1 MTETKDTTL
10 KALIN
15 LLDEPDDNAFGVI
28 REQIVLRGPD
38 AILPLEIHL
47 ENSFN
52 PVVEERTRS
61 LIRELRR
68 SGIYSEFVNWLAI
81 GSSDLLKGFFLVSK
95 VITPSI
101 EEQELVRAIEQIRMD
116 IWVELHENLTALEN
130 IKVMNHLLFE
140 IHHFEG
146 NKSDITEPD
155 NNCLHTLLE
164 GKKGSPLSLGI
175 LFIILARRLGMP
187 VYGVNLPRHFL
198 LAYLTEPGIE
208 DPVESDVLFYINPFN
223 LGAIF
228 TRREIEIYLR
238 QMKMK
243 PDLSFFTPCS
253 NPGIIQ
259 RLIRELIFAYEQ
271 NGETEKGDDLKPLL
285 TAFE

>member
-68 SGIYSEFVNWLAI
+68 SGIYSE
-81 GSSDLLKGFFLVSK
+81 
-95 VITPSI
+95 
-101 EEQELVRAIEQIRMD
+101 ELVRAIEQIRMD

-187 VYGVNLPRHFL
+187 VYGVNLPRHFI